1 MGKFKDARKKILQA
15 AFEEIHLY
23 SYHGSNVN
31 RIANKSG
38 VTKGA
43 MYYYFKTKTDLGYA
57 VVDEV
62 IQRVVKETWFR
73 PLEKCDDPIKCLQ
86 QIIRRSIRETTVEDI
101 RLGMPLI
108 DLSLEMSPLDEGF
121 RKRFNLIQNNWL
133 KIVTNSFTQGQKAGT
148 VCDKIVARKSATQ
161 ILAFLIGSITLAKS
175 TQSLKLFRDCQRR
188 LIEHLILH
196 PISDRLFEPPPI

>member
-15 AFEEIHLY
+15 AFKEIRLH
-23 SYHGSNVN
+23 SYQGSNVN

-38 VTKGA
+38 VTKDA
-43 MYYYFKTKTDLGYA
+43 MYYYFKSKTKLGYA

-73 PLEKCDDPIKCLQ
+73 PLEKCDDLIKCLQ
-86 QIIRRSIRETTVEDI
+86 QIIKRSIRETTVEDI

-133 KIVTNSFTQGQKAGT
+133 KIVTNGKDTFETSQA
-148 VCDKIVARKSATQ
+148 VCN
-161 ILAFLIGSITLAKS
+161 F
-175 TQSLKLFRDCQRR
+175 
-188 LIEHLILH
+188 
-196 PISDRLFEPPPI
+196 